1 MFFWLLVIMQ
11 NKYSL
16 NSSSYN
22 ISKVE
27 WNSIKKEVIANQ
39 IKSDEAIIKY
49 DFERED
55 KLCSKRVWFLY
66 DVLLQEKYNHLY
78 KREKLVN
85 PKVGD
90 FVYCDYVGFGRG
102 VVKSFSLDKTIM
114 VVKFDKRTLTTFCDT
129 KSMTT
134 NYDETKRKI
143 TRL

>member
-1 MFFWLLVIMQ
+1 MQ

-16 NSSSYN
+16 NSESYN

-27 WNSIKKEVIANQ
+27 WNNIKKEVIANQ

-78 KREKLVN
+78 KRDKLVN

-90 FVYCDYVGFGRG
+90 LVYCEYDGFGRG

-114 VVKFDKRTLTTFCDT
+114 VVKFDKKSLTTFCDA
-129 KSMTT
+129 KLMTT
-134 NYDETKRKI
+134 NFDGIKRKI
-143 TRL
+143 TGP